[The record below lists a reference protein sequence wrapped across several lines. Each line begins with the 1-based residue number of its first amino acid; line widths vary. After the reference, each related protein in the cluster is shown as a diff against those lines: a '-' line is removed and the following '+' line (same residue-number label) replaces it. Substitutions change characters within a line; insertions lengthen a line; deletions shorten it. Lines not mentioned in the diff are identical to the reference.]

1 MVGTALIMIG
11 PGLSRTLN
19 EYGGAG
25 ITAYTATIALSL
37 KTVLAAALLGKDL
50 LSKKSWI
57 PYTVVLMALLLSD
70 LVYYARYSVVWQGFG
85 KFVINNLY

>member
-37 KTVLAAALLGKDL
+37 KTVLSAALLGKDL

-57 PYTVVLMALLLSD
+57 P
-70 LVYYARYSVVWQGFG
+70 
-85 KFVINNLY
+85 